1 MARIF
6 TVRTEERY
14 LAMPNDKK
22 FSTGNHPVE
31 MTLPML
37 HFLSA
42 RFEIDLITP
51 TGAPIA
57 IEICAMPGKDPHVA
71 GFFHTFETV
80 FKNPQSLAEFLNT
93 AMTQDASLTAKFIPG
108 G

>member
-14 LAMPNDKK
+14 LVMPNHKK
-22 FSTGNHPVE
+22 FSTANHPVE

-42 RFEIDLITP
+42 RFEIDLIIP

-57 IEICAMPGKDPHVA
+57 IEIWAMPDKDPHVA
-71 GFFHTFETV
+71 GFFHASETA
-80 FKNPQSLAEFLNT
+80 FKNPKSLAEFLNT
-93 AMTQDASLTAKFIPG
+93 VITQDAS
-108 G
+108 

>member
-1 MARIF
+1 
-6 TVRTEERY
+6 
-14 LAMPNDKK
+14 MPKHKK

-37 HFLSA
+37 RFLSA
-42 RFEIDLITP
+42 GFKIDLIIP

-57 IEICAMPGKDPHVA
+57 IEIWAMPDKDPHVA
-71 GFFHTFETV
+71 GFFHASETA
-80 FKNPQSLAEFLNT
+80 FKNPKSLAEFLNT
-93 AMTQDASLTAKFIPG
+93 AMIQDASLTAKFIPG

>member
-14 LAMPNDKK
+14 LAMPNHKK

-37 HFLSA
+37 HFSSA

-57 IEICAMPGKDPHVA
+57 IEIWAMPDKDPHVA
-71 GFFHTFETV
+71 GFFHASETA
-80 FKNPQSLAEFLNT
+80 FKNPKSLAEFLST
-93 AMTQDASLTAKFIPG
+93 VITQDAS
-108 G
+108 